1 MKVHCIDCIY
11 STPTGC
17 VKNSKNGY
25 FNCIKYRAI
34 PIPELEKERKKLL
47 TSKDNPSRLQ
57 YLTEKIIAFNGG
69 TI

>member
-1 MKVHCIDCIY
+1 MKVHCIDCIH

-25 FNCIKYRAI
+25 FNCKKYKAI
-34 PIPELEKERKKLL
+34 PIPVLEKERKALL
-47 TSKDNPSRLQ
+47 ISKDNPERLE
-57 YLTEKIIAFNGG
+57 YLIEKIMAFNGG